1 MRPPVKNIFGGNFFY
16 GKWVIRKFHHRR
28 FWNRR
33 AEHEDFETL
42 FFKIYFGDFKN
53 IFPKFISGIS
63 KICKHENKNLFN
75 GARKGEYEKFK
86 PKKNFKIE
94 NYFRRNQKTFLKN
107 FISNFKNHRK
117 NFKLFKKF

>member
-1 MRPPVKNIFGGNFFY
+1 VISKIIFQN
-16 GKWVIRKFHHRR
+16 
-28 FWNRR
+28 
-33 AEHEDFETL
+33 L
-42 FFKIYFGDFKN
+42 F
-53 IFPKFISGIS
+53 SGIS

-107 FISNFKNHRK
+107 FIFK
-117 NFKLFKKF
+117 F